1 MEPFQ
6 DEPVRIVVTAGGIPQ
21 PAMRDKAAFRHALLT
36 DNEKACVCHDI
47 IRIGVEVAF
56 HAVYLDTLAD
66 ITRNYSIVITL
77 FGQIPVMGIGGT
89 VTQEHGT
96 LHIPLDGTLVRGQRE
111 EQLMET
117 SDMFPC
123 LYGTVLLQVLRE
135 GEHER
140 LPLIQHIDL
149 LALGF
154 GKTVCL
160 PHGIAH
166 KQGADTQI
174 DYSEQAQM
182 PEAGLDIFNDLN
194 SILIRFMI
202 VT

>member
-1 MEPFQ
+1 
-6 DEPVRIVVTAGGIPQ
+6 
-21 PAMRDKAAFRHALLT
+21 MR
-36 DNEKACVCHDI
+36 
-47 IRIGVEVAF
+47 
-56 HAVYLDTLAD
+56 
-66 ITRNYSIVITL
+66 
-77 FGQIPVMGIGGT
+77 IGGT

-96 LHIPLDGTLVRGQRE
+96 LHVPLDGTLVRGQRE

-160 PHGIAH
+160 PHGITH
-166 KQGADTQI
+166 KQGADTQSRKLVSI
-174 DYSEQAQM
+174 F
-182 PEAGLDIFNDLN
+182 FNDLN

>member
-1 MEPFQ
+1 
-6 DEPVRIVVTAGGIPQ
+6 
-21 PAMRDKAAFRHALLT
+21 MRDKAAFRHALLA
-36 DNEKACVCHDI
+36 DDEKACVCHDI
-47 IRIGVEVAF
+47 IRIGVEVAL

-66 ITRNYSIVITL
+66 IARNDSIVVTL
-77 FGQIPVMGIGGT
+77 FGQVTVMGVGGT
-89 VTQEHGT
+89 VAQEHGT
-96 LHIPLDGTLVRGQRE
+96 LHVPLDGTLVGCQRE
-111 EQLMET
+111 EQFMET

-123 LYGTVLLQVLRE
+123 LYGTILLQVLRE

-154 GKTVCL
+154 GKTVRL

-174 DYSEQAQM
+174 DDSEQTQM
-182 PEAGLDIFNDLN
+182 PEAGLDIFQ
-194 SILIRFMI
+194 
-202 VT
+202 